1 MRRFAPQLFA
11 QLFCFPLLILL
22 GSNCYAQLAAK
33 TGSGRSDIEYREWE
47 LGHIRRE
54 INPNPDY
61 QKLLAKRAL
70 QEDFRQLQ
78 IVNNQLMARMFERSP
93 LTITNKEIRSSLADI
108 NKLAKRLRINLGIP
122 EVRRDKGSNKAD
134 QVASIIELSPG
145 LLRMDKAVMSFVNNP
160 VFQQPGVFDSELA
173 LRAGIDI
180 ADVLQLTEYLRGLIK
195 DSQNKQA
202 GR

>member
-22 GSNCYAQLAAK
+22 GSNCYAQLPAK
-33 TGSGRSDIEYREWE
+33 TGSGRSDIEYREWA
-47 LGHIRRE
+47 LGHVRRE

-78 IVNNQLMARMFERSP
+78 VVNNHLMACVFERSP
-93 LTITNKEIRSSLADI
+93 LTITNKEIRASLGEI
-108 NKLAKRLRINLGIP
+108 GKLAKRLRINLGIP
-122 EVRRDKGSNKAD
+122 EVRRDKRSNRVD
-134 QVASIIELSPG
+134 QVTSNITLSPG

-173 LRAGIDI
+173 LRAGNDI
-180 ADVLQLTEYLRGLIK
+180 ADVLQLSELLRGLAK
-195 DSQNKQA
+195 DKQVV
-202 GR
+202 R